1 MNKIKKAVIPIGGY
15 GTRFL
20 PITKSIPKE
29 MLPILNKP
37 VIQYIVEEL
46 ADSGIE
52 EIYMIISKHKKDI
65 INYFSRNKK
74 LEKKLLDSN
83 KNIEYNSIIDTK
95 SNVKIKFIM
104 EKKQRGSAKAI
115 SLAKKYI
122 KNEDFAIVLGDDLIY
137 TKNNNV
143 AIKQLIDMYE
153 KTGNPVIGVHKVEK
167 SVIHKY
173 GIIKP
178 DDNYKIETIIEKP
191 DASVAPSNLAALGRY
206 IVPYQIFDYIKQ
218 IDKGVGGEYQLT
230 DVLKLMMKDID
241 FNYKL
246 IDGEYYDIGN
256 KEGHIEAVISYAIRN
271 KAFDVNKLKSK
282 LRINEE
288 MNLKYTKN

>member
-20 PITKSIPKE
+20 PITKSVSKE

-37 VIQYIVEEL
+37 VIQYIIEEL
-46 ADSGIE
+46 ANSGIE

-65 INYFSRNKK
+65 IKYFSRNKK
-74 LEKKLLDSN
+74 LEKKLLDNN
-83 KNIEYNSIIDTK
+83 KNIEYNSIVDNK

-115 SLAKKYI
+115 YLAKKYI
-122 KNEDFAIVLGDDLIY
+122 KNEDFVIVLGDDLIY
-137 TKNNNV
+137 AKKGND
-143 AIKQLIDMYE
+143 AIKQLLDIYE
-153 KTGNPVIGVHKVEK
+153 KENNPVIGVHKVDE

-178 DDNYKIETIIEKP
+178 GRDSKIETIVEKP
-191 DASVAPSNLAALGRY
+191 ELSLAPSNLAALGRY
-206 IVPYQIFDYIKQ
+206 VVPNQIFDYIKK
-218 IDKGVGGEYQLT
+218 IDRGVGGEYQLT
-230 DVLKLMMKDID
+230 DVLKLMMNDID
-241 FNYKL
+241 FKYKL

-256 KEGHIEAVISYAIRN
+256 KEGHVEAVISYAIRN
-271 KAFDVNKLKSK
+271 NAFDLDKLK
-282 LRINEE
+282 LRFKEE
-288 MNLKYTKN
+288 QHYNNI